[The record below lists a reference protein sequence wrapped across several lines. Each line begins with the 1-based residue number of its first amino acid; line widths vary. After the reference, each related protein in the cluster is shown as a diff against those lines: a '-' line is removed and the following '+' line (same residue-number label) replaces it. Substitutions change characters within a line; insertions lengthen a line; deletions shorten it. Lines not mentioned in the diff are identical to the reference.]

1 MICRYGFKTAQKRSR
16 RSVLSDTVGSM
27 RWDPYILAQGNEF
40 DTFWKDHLARRSRA
54 VLMIIGRGFD
64 VRACDA
70 ARHIFAAGGAGER
83 HAWLLRFGDE
93 LQDSQH
99 QEQMVAAN
107 EAGYR
112 SLFKEGNIRE
122 IEIAL
127 GDARR
132 PTATSRNTVRTLSDK
147 TTLRMYDD
155 VILDISAIPRMIALT
170 AIAKLIA
177 LLDSIAEE
185 TGEQVNLHV
194 TTAESVTADR
204 QAASGSLSDV
214 VTTVVG
220 FSGNR
225 NAESDDFMP
234 RVWFPVLGEDQGT
247 RLTRIHEDLMPN
259 EICPVIPFPSRDPRR
274 GDQIIASY
282 QQTLFD
288 DFQIEPNNI
297 LYACEFNP
305 FEAYKQIY
313 SAIGRYRNALTELG
327 GCKAYVSP
335 LSSKL
340 LSVGALLA
348 CYNHRPPTG
357 SNSKLRIGMPYVES
371 VSYEDVKQTNA
382 DPRELYSM
390 WIRGEWEQ

>member
-1 MICRYGFKTAQKRSR
+1 M
-16 RSVLSDTVGSM
+16 SDTVGSM
-27 RWDPYILAQGNEF
+27 RWDPYILAQGDEF
-40 DTFWKDHLARRSRA
+40 DVFWKDHLARRCRA

-70 ARHIFAAGGAGER
+70 TRHIFAAGGAGER
-83 HAWLLRFGDE
+83 HAWLLRFDNGLEDNP
-93 LQDSQH
+93 Q
-99 QEQMVAAN
+99 QEQMVTAN
-107 EAGYR
+107 ETGYR
-112 SLFKEGNIRE
+112 DLFKEGNIRE
-122 IEIAL
+122 LEIAP
-127 GDARR
+127 GDASLL
-132 PTATSRNTVRTLSDK
+132 TATSRNTVRALSDK
-147 TTLRMYDD
+147 TRLQEYDD
-155 VILDISAIPRMIALT
+155 VILDVSAIPRMIALT
-170 AIAKLIA
+170 AIARLIA
-177 LLDSIAEE
+177 LLDGIAEE
-185 TGEQVNLHV
+185 TGKQVNLHV
-194 TTAESVTADR
+194 TTAESVIADR
-204 QAASGSLSDV
+204 RAATSGSLSDV

-220 FSGNR
+220 FSGNK

-234 RVWFPVLGEDQGT
+234 RVWFPVLGEDQET
-247 RLTRIHEDLMPN
+247 RLTRIREDLMPN

-288 DFQIEPNNI
+288 DFQIEPKNI
-297 LYACEFNP
+297 LHACEFNP

-313 SAIGRYRNALTELG
+313 GAINRYHNALTELG

-348 CYNHRPPTG
+348 CYDHRPPAG

-371 VSYEDVKQTNA
+371 VSYGDVEQTNA
-382 DPRELYSM
+382 DPRELYSL

>member
-1 MICRYGFKTAQKRSR
+1 M
-16 RSVLSDTVGSM
+16 SDTVGSM
-27 RWDPYILAQGNEF
+27 RWDPYILAQDDEF
-40 DTFWKDHLARRSRA
+40 DVFWKEHLARRSRK

-70 ARHIFAAGGAGER
+70 ARHIFAAAGTGER
-83 HAWLLRFGDE
+83 HAWLLCFDNE
-93 LQDSQH
+93 LQDSPQL
-99 QEQMVAAN
+99 EQMVASN
-107 EAGYR
+107 EAGYQ
-112 SLFKEGNIRE
+112 SLFKASNIRE
-122 IEIAL
+122 LEIAP
-127 GDARR
+127 GDASRLMA
-132 PTATSRNTVRTLSDK
+132 TARNTFRTLSDK
-147 TTLRMYDD
+147 TQIRTYDD

-170 AIAKLIA
+170 AIATLIA
-177 LLDSIAEE
+177 LLDGIAEE
-185 TGEQVNLHV
+185 TGRQVNLHV

-214 VTTVVG
+214 VTTVAG
-220 FSGNR
+220 FSGSK

-234 RVWFPVLGEDQGT
+234 RVWFPVLGEDQET
-247 RLTRIHEDLMPN
+247 RLTRIREDLMPN

-297 LYACEFNP
+297 LYASEFNP

-313 SAIGRYRNALTELG
+313 GAIDRYHNALTELG

-348 CYNHRPPTG
+348 CYDHRSSMG
-357 SNSKLRIGMPYVES
+357 SNSNLRIGMPYVES
-371 VSYEDVKQTNA
+371 VSYGDVKQTN
-382 DPRELYSM
+382 DNPRELYSM
-390 WIRGEWEQ
+390 WIRGEWEE